1 MFVKICCGSL
11 SLCSISSNFT
21 ILTLSNAF
29 YNLKTHMCGH
39 VKLPSPV
46 KQKFKCYSPSEH
58 DLPSQDA
65 MPYMERMTGVN
76 R

>member
-1 MFVKICCGSL
+1 
-11 SLCSISSNFT
+11 
-21 ILTLSNAF
+21 
-29 YNLKTHMCGH
+29 MCGH